1 MTLSKPNYSPK
12 VSSPDTIALG
22 VKASTY
28 EWWGVRGADRGWTG
42 TIQSIA
48 GCKAGKTLRRNAN
61 LPENFSPRR
70 VLEQKCLRLVG
81 KDGEAMLKLQK

>member
-1 MTLSKPNYSPK
+1 MTLSKPNYFPK

-22 VKASTY
+22 VKGSTY
-28 EWWGVRGADRGWTG
+28 EWWGVVGGRTG

-48 GCKAGKTLRRNAN
+48 VCKAGKTLRRNAN
-61 LPENFSPRR
+61 FPENFSPGR

-81 KDGEAMLKLQK
+81 KEGEAMPKLQK

>member
-1 MTLSKPNYSPK
+1 MMTSSKPNYFPK

-22 VKASTY
+22 VTASTY
-28 EWWGVRGADRGWTG
+28 EWRGRGRTG
-42 TIQSIA
+42 TIQSVA

-61 LPENFSPRR
+61 FPENFSPRR

-81 KDGEAMLKLQK
+81 EDGEARPKLQK